1 MGSASPPLGS
11 SAAAAAAAVVVTPV
25 TRVVPMPESTTVEV
39 TIGDLGRTG
48 VEVKIGEPI
57 CVEVKEA
64 SDMDLLNL

>member
-11 SAAAAAAAVVVTPV
+11 SAAAAAAVVVTPV